1 MGCDVRFL
9 VSGRTI
15 ERLEMFCGF
24 STESNFK
31 DSIINLCKFTDM
43 HIYDSDFEDA
53 SFIGTGFASSGVA
66 NGKFMGARFCSTD
79 MNHVNFDR
87 CDFRYCQFNG
97 ARFWKVR
104 FRKCIF
110 DEASFRDCVFLDCSF
125 EGCSTAF
132 SYVHNCSGFPYVP
145 MACPE
150 EGEFIGY
157 KKVCLNLVDDKE
169 ARLCRGIVKLR
180 IPADAKRS
188 SAGGRKCRC
197 SHAYVEGVYTL
208 RGEPLT
214 GVVGYSAYR
223 ASGQITYVPGR
234 MVYADKWDDDRWNT
248 CSNGIHF
255 FLNRMEAVRY

>member
-1 MGCDVRFL
+1 MACSVQFL

-15 ERLEMFCGF
+15 EGLRISNGF
-24 STESNFK
+24 LTESDFK
-31 DSIINLCKFTDM
+31 FSVISQCKFEDVR
-43 HIYDSDFEDA
+43 IYDSDFVDA
-53 SFIGTGFASSGVA
+53 SLEGTSFVSSGVA
-66 NGKFMGARFCSTD
+66 DCKFMNSDFYSTD
-79 MNHVNFDR
+79 MDHVKFTG
-87 CDFRYCQFNG
+87 CDFRNCRFDE

-104 FRKCIF
+104 FRHCIF
-110 DEASFRDCVFLDCSF
+110 DDAFFNDCSFIDCNF

-132 SYVHNCSGFPYVP
+132 NTVHNCSGFPYVP

-157 KKVCLNLVDDKE
+157 KKVCLNMVE
-169 ARLCRGIVKLR
+169 PNAARLCRGIVKLR

-197 SHAYVEGVYTL
+197 SHAYVEGIYTL
-208 RGEPLT
+208 SGEPLK
-214 GVVGYSAYR
+214 VVGYSAYR
-223 ASGQITYVPGR
+223 TSGQIVYETGK

-255 FLNRMEAVRY
+255 FLNRMEAVNY

>member
-1 MGCDVRFL
+1 MACSVRFL
-9 VSGRTI
+9 VSGRPI
-15 ERLEMFCGF
+15 ERLMLNHGF
-24 STESNFK
+24 LTESDFK
-31 DSIINLCKFTDM
+31 FSVINLCKFEDM
-43 HIYDSDFEDA
+43 RVYESDFEDA
-53 SFIGTGFASSGVA
+53 SLEGTTFASSGVA
-66 NGKFMGARFCSTD
+66 DCNFKGAIFDSTDMDHVKFTGCDFRNCQFDGARF
-79 MNHVNFDR
+79 
-87 CDFRYCQFNG
+87 Y
-97 ARFWKVR
+97 KVR

-110 DEASFRDCVFLDCSF
+110 DDAYFRNCSFLDCSF

-132 SYVHNCSGFPYVP
+132 SEVRNCPGFPYVP

-157 KKVCLNLVDDKE
+157 KKVCLHMMEPNA

-197 SHAYVEGVYTL
+197 SHAYVEGIYTL
-208 RGEPLT
+208 SGKPLK
-214 GVVGYSAYR
+214 VVGYSAYR
-223 ASGQITYVPGR
+223 TSGQIVYEMGK

-255 FLNRMEAVRY
+255 FLNRMEAVNY